1 MDEDN
6 VTSIDAA
13 RPAGKSTSDIAPPPP
28 RFPKSVEEKVI
39 VAKSIVQAVVAAH
52 DSGALNDANYDVSWP
67 LNMVIELLEQ
77 AANQI
82 DQERLEVGNG

>member
-1 MDEDN
+1 MVEDN
-6 VTSIDAA
+6 VTPIGSIRKTGADQS
-13 RPAGKSTSDIAPPPP
+13 PA
-28 RFPKSVEEKVI
+28 RFPKSVEDKVI

-77 AANQI
+77 AADQI
-82 DQERLEVGNG
+82 DQERLEASRG

>member
-13 RPAGKSTSDIAPPPP
+13 RPAGKSTSDIAPPSP

-39 VAKSIVQAVVAAH
+39 VAKAIVLAVIAA
-52 DSGALNDANYDVSWP
+52 DESGNLDEENYDRSWP
-67 LNMVIELLEQ
+67 LKMATELLEQ
-77 AANQI
+77 AADQI
-82 DQERLEVGNG
+82 DQERLEAHHG